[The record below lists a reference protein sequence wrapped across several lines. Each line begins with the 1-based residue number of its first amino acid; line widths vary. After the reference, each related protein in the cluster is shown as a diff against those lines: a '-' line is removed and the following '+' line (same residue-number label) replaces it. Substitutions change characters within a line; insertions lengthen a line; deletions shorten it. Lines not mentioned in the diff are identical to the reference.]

1 MLLLSEFKSFSS
13 AQRALSILTGKD
25 WKLKG
30 RHALTPRHLHS
41 WLRSSPP
48 ESRRP
53 PGLRVVPPPSEQQAL
68 QVSAGVCPGVP
79 GKGGRLGLL
88 ALGVAF

>member
-1 MLLLSEFKSFSS
+1 MLSEFKSFSS
-13 AQRALSILTGKD
+13 AQRALSILKGKD

-30 RHALTPRHLHS
+30 RHALTPRHLHT
-41 WLRSSPP
+41 WLRGTPP
-48 ESRRP
+48 ESRRA

-68 QVSAGVCPGVP
+68 QVSAGVYPGVQ